1 MTPKIFKRSDGRKND
16 EMRQISA
23 KVGVVESAD
32 GSAMWQQGDT
42 IAVAV
47 VRGPRK
53 MHPQHQQ
60 DPTTG
65 KLRCTYSMAS
75 FSVTERIR
83 PGMSRRATEIS
94 KIIEWAL
101 SPVLMLENFPN
112 MVVDVYVT
120 ITQADAGTRCAG
132 INAAALALAHA
143 GIPMRNIVSSVAL
156 GKLDKTIVVDLTKDE
171 EDYKEGEGS
180 TDIPI
185 TITPKGEITHIQ
197 LDGKITGEELKQAIE
212 LAKKASKEI
221 YEIQKKALKEIGG
234 EK

>member
-1 MTPKIFKRSDGRKND
+1 MTTKEFKRKSGRKND

-83 PGMSRRATEIS
+83 PGISRRATEIS

-101 SPVLMLENFPN
+101 SPV
-112 MVVDVYVT
+112 
-120 ITQADAGTRCAG
+120 
-132 INAAALALAHA
+132 
-143 GIPMRNIVSSVAL
+143 
-156 GKLDKTIVVDLTKDE
+156 
-171 EDYKEGEGS
+171 
-180 TDIPI
+180 
-185 TITPKGEITHIQ
+185 
-197 LDGKITGEELKQAIE
+197 
-212 LAKKASKEI
+212 
-221 YEIQKKALKEIGG
+221 
-234 EK
+234 